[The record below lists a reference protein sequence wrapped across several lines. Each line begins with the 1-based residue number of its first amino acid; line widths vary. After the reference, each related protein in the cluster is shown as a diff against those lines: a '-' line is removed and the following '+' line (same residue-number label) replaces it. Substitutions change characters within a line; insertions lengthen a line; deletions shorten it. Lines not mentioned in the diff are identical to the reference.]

1 MRLCDST
8 KLSYSTFGLTNMAGS
23 TPSVRRKNH
32 GEGNCL
38 ATRDDVQQLK
48 NNILRAME
56 RMLHE
61 HLPTGGDRV
70 RHRQYPV
77 AHEVQHRTH
86 APGLDVA
93 AWGRVTTT
101 QVVQR

>member
-1 MRLCDST
+1 
-8 KLSYSTFGLTNMAGS
+8 MAGS

-38 ATRDDVQQLK
+38 ATRADVKQLE

-61 HLPTGGDRV
+61 RPPTCGDRV

-77 AHEVQHRTH
+77 AHEVQQRRH
-86 APGLDVA
+86 ARGHDVA
-93 AWGRVTTT
+93 ARGRVTTT
-101 QVVQR
+101 QEV